1 MTKLSS
7 PLTTIEEL
15 PRKNLDLSQIFTSAL
30 KKTTPKDTYRTP
42 NIHKRA
48 NMKKLI
54 APFVLDVLVATAGT
68 YVAVSQLLEGF
79 SWLAV
84 SILATLAGA
93 NIFAAFKLGTNGRL
107 KFSSTAAAGAVLLA
121 WMIYVS
127 NVSGVDAM
135 AVIGMVVGCAQIA
148 IAVVAGKNGA
158 DSSEAKEDIE
168 AKLPLLAAL
177 CVALGIGLGILSLL
191 PGHNIDSDRAIWLLG
206 LAVVLLAISRIAEMK
221 N

>member
-1 MTKLSS
+1 
-7 PLTTIEEL
+7 
-15 PRKNLDLSQIFTSAL
+15 
-30 KKTTPKDTYRTP
+30 
-42 NIHKRA
+42 
-48 NMKKLI
+48 MKKII

-84 SILATLAGA
+84 AILATLASA
-93 NIFAAFKLGTNGRL
+93 NIFAAFKLETTGRF
-107 KFSSTAAAGAVLLA
+107 KYTSTAAAGAILLA

-127 NVSGVDAM
+127 IVSGVGAL
-135 AVIGMVVGCAQIA
+135 AVIGMVVGCAQIV
-148 IAVVAGKNGA
+148 IAVVAGKKGA
-158 DSSEAKEDIE
+158 ASVEGQEDIQ
-168 AKLPLLAAL
+168 AKLPLLAAR